1 MKLGY
6 GISLAGSNQRN
17 FATAQAGSSLAA
29 PYAWWA
35 ADYGVTQSGGY
46 VTQWLDKSGNG
57 KTLLP
62 PGSYGPVYYATG
74 LQSKPALFFVYDNK
88 SGIVSS
94 LAPASPDTTT
104 IKSIVAVALPVT
116 GVGQY
121 GCIIE
126 CSGGGLYS
134 CVSADQKAGILY
146 WGTYFGAANYYSY
159 VYPEEPAI
167 FSYSANSDGTSIRQV
182 KNDGIDERIS
192 SVVVGYGNTS
202 RSDIIVGIDSSGG
215 QPSQSYLAEL
225 VLFDYQ
231 LTTEQLDAYISL
243 FATKYDLPN
252 P

>member
-6 GISLAGSNQRN
+6 GISLAGNNQRS

-29 PYAWWA
+29 PYAWWG

-46 VTQWLDKSGNG
+46 VTQWADKSGNG
-57 KTLLP
+57 RTLSP
-62 PGSYGPVYYATG
+62 SGDYGPVYYATG

-94 LAPASPDTTT
+94 LVQASPDTTS
-104 IKSIVAVALPVT
+104 IRSIVAVALPVT
-116 GVGQY
+116 GLGQY

-134 CVSADQKAGILY
+134 CVSADQKAGTLY

-159 VYPEEPAI
+159 VFPEEPAI
-167 FSYSANSDGTSIRQV
+167 FAYSANSDSTSIRQV
-182 KNDGIDERIS
+182 KVDGIDEEIS

-202 RSDIIVGIDSSGG
+202 RSDMIIGIDSSFG

-243 FATKYDLPN
+243 FRTKYGI
-252 P
+252 